1 MEILES
7 ELAALSTISGTQ
19 DTPGGADNP
28 IWVPASLLGW
38 FCIVGKALR
47 RG

>member
-1 MEILES
+1 MEIRES

-38 FCIVGKALR
+38 FCIVDTDLR
-47 RG
+47 SG